1 MRSVGRPRR
10 GPDGTFLG
18 YAGLTLDITE
28 RKQVEESLRE
38 SEERLRAFAGR
49 LEELVQERTQA
60 LVSSQD
66 RLRALAAELNL
77 TEQRERQ
84 RLASDLHDYLAQ
96 LLAVSQMKVAQAIRQ
111 GVAPGVD
118 EALTEVQEVMDQA
131 LTYTRTL
138 MAQLSPPI
146 QNEFGLP
153 MALKWL
159 AEQMRHRDFVVSLEL
174 EGDTLPLPED
184 QARLLYQSARELII
198 NAMKHGQTDHATVA
212 VTVAQ
217 EVLRLVVTDQG
228 AGFDVAAV
236 DTSSGVSHFG
246 LFSVRERMKALGGD
260 FELHSSPGGGTQA
273 TLVLPLA
280 PKDNGAGSKVLSAE
294 STHSGLRAE
303 HSALQ
308 KNAIIRVLLA
318 DDHAMVRQGLR
329 KLLDAYAEIQVV
341 GEAANGEEAVALT
354 DELQPDVV
362 LMDVNMP
369 KMDGIQA
376 TRHIKQEMPAVIVI
390 GLSIQNVGAVR
401 VAMKEAGASAF
412 LNKEAAVEQL
422 YSVIQDA
429 VQDHSPNN

>member
-1 MRSVGRPRR
+1 
-10 GPDGTFLG
+10 LG

-28 RKQVEESLRE
+28 RKQAEETLRE
-38 SEERLRAFAGR
+38 SEERLRTFAGQ
-49 LEELVQERTQA
+49 LEDLVQERTQE
-60 LVSSQD
+60 LVASQD
-66 RLRALAAELNL
+66 RLRALATDLSL

-84 RLASDLHDYLAQ
+84 RLATELHDYLAQ
-96 LLAVSQMKVAQAIRQ
+96 LLAVGKLKLAQIRPQ
-111 GVAPGVD
+111 ADMAPSEVQ
-118 EALTEVQEVMDQA
+118 ALTEAQQVIDQA

-138 MAQLSPPI
+138 MAQLSPPM
-146 QNEFGLP
+146 QNRFGLL
-153 MALKWL
+153 MALRWL
-159 AEQMRHRDFVVSLEL
+159 ADQMRLQGLTVSLEV
-174 EGDTLPLPED
+174 ECDTLTLTED
-184 QARLLYQSARELII
+184 QATLLYQSARELII
-198 NAMKHGQTDHATVA
+198 NVMKHGHTDRAR
-212 VTVAQ
+212 VTVTAA
-217 EVLRLVVTDQG
+217 EGVLRLSVIDQG
-228 AGFDVAAV
+228 AGFDVAAA
-236 DTSSGVSHFG
+236 DTSGGVSHFG

-260 FELHSSPGGGTQA
+260 FEVHSSPGGGTQV
-273 TLVLPLA
+273 TLVLPMA
-280 PKDNGAGSKVLSAE
+280 PKDKSAGSKVLSTE
-294 STHSGLRAE
+294 SSHSGLRAD

-308 KNAIIRVLLA
+308 KNAIIRVLLV